1 MLTQDFCKF
10 LECHL
15 TNAFSY
21 STDNTVKSL
30 WCDGVLLP
38 WNENVYSKKSVN
50 GKREIMLKAFIGKDG
65 QGGYPVLMKFGKKA
79 LSNYARDLDITD
91 CLPKADENDWY
102 EVDPE
107 KNKIIIQLL

>member
-1 MLTQDFCKF
+1 MLNQDFCKF